1 MKTYLKPTKY
11 KTYKYIRRVPKELI
25 EYTTTSTFRSSL
37 GSNQLEATQ
46 MALNYNNAVEEAL
59 QLHELHMPKAMII
72 GKLEELLPKIAEG
85 TTASGKPTVG
95 LFESLSKEYLASQ
108 VDNISEDETRDKR
121 YFYEVVSPHIFEYL
135 GLSSNPNL
143 NVVKYNNLLD
153 FRNTITKLPKRNI
166 HKYRVMKFSKILNN
180 LQDVRED
187 ELLSSRTVNKYIKWL
202 RALFNFAVMLNYI
215 QVNFAN
221 SLPLKKT
228 LDDKLQR
235 LPLTEL
241 EIIHLEEVMPQ
252 KMKYL
257 FMVLA
262 YTGMRLSE
270 LYKCEVVTIDD
281 VKCFSLM
288 DRSIK
293 LKTKSSYRLI
303 PVHRELLE
311 ELSTFEV
318 YRSNLSS
325 EHLAK
330 TTSATIK
337 SLGFESKEKKS
348 LYSLRHSFATR
359 LIQAGADTAI
369 VSELLGHAHS
379 TMTLS
384 RYSTGFS
391 VKQLQEVV
399 ELL

>member
-1 MKTYLKPTKY
+1 
-11 KTYKYIRRVPKELI
+11 
-25 EYTTTSTFRSSL
+25 
-37 GSNQLEATQ
+37 
-46 MALNYNNAVEEAL
+46 
-59 QLHELHMPKAMII
+59 
-72 GKLEELLPKIAEG
+72 
-85 TTASGKPTVG
+85 
-95 LFESLSKEYLASQ
+95 
-108 VDNISEDETRDKR
+108 
-121 YFYEVVSPHIFEYL
+121 
-135 GLSSNPNL
+135 
-143 NVVKYNNLLD
+143 
-153 FRNTITKLPKRNI
+153 
-166 HKYRVMKFSKILNN
+166 
-180 LQDVRED
+180 
-187 ELLSSRTVNKYIKWL
+187 
-202 RALFNFAVMLNYI
+202 
-215 QVNFAN
+215 
-221 SLPLKKT
+221 
-228 LDDKLQR
+228 
-235 LPLTEL
+235 
-241 EIIHLEEVMPQ
+241 
-252 KMKYL
+252 
-257 FMVLA
+257 MVLA